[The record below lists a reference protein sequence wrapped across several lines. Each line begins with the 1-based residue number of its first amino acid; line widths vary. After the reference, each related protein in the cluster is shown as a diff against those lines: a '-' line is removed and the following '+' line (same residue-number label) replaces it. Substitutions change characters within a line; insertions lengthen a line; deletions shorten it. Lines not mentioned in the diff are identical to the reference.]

1 MRTSVRIWMILW
13 LGALVCSRAGGEAP
27 ATAPS
32 AGDPASTQ
40 PAGPV
45 TYFHE
50 QRDQPPMLLHIVTI
64 DLSDPN
70 VSLHVAPSGDDPDG
84 SGPWETTLA
93 TVREIAQ
100 REQFDLAIN
109 GGFFSVRDEREVMG
123 QKVRYFAGNAANF
136 TGVAISGGRIWS
148 DEPGRPLLVVG
159 EDGRA
164 RIDLYR
170 LPPEGAREAIAGN
183 VMLLRAGRPLPQR
196 NDQRHPRTAVGVNN
210 DGTRLTI
217 LVVDGRREGHSI
229 GMTLYGT
236 GRGFSAPR
244 LLVGDE
250 FGRWGQYDTGHA
262 GRDGGFA
269 GDESPQRR
277 RRSGG
282 GVEYRA
288 GGCQCCWDSAP
299 TTMNAG

>member
-1 MRTSVRIWMILW
+1 MRTNVRIWMILW

-27 ATAPS
+27 ATAPVR
-32 AGDPASTQ
+32 GDPSTTQ

-45 TYFHE
+45 TYSHE
-50 QRDQPPMLLHIVTI
+50 QRAQPPMSLHIVTI

-84 SGPWETTLA
+84 PGPWETTLA
-93 TVREIAQ
+93 TVREIAR

-136 TGVAISGGRIWS
+136 AGVAISGGRIWS

-164 RIDLYR
+164 RIDRYLS
-170 LPPEGAREAIAGN
+170 PPEGAREAIAGN

-196 NDQRHPRTAVGVNN
+196 NNLRHPRTAVGVND

-229 GMTLYGT
+229 GMTYTELAEVFQRLGCW
-236 GRGFSAPR
+236 SAMN
-244 LLVGDE
+244 L
-250 FGRWGQYDTGHA
+250 
-262 GRDGGFA
+262 DGGGSTTLVMRDEA
-269 GDESPQRR
+269 GVLRVMNRPSD
-277 RRSGG
+277 GG
-282 GVEYRA
+282 EVAGALSIERA
-288 GGCQCCWDSAP
+288 VASVVGIRLRQP
-299 TTMNAG
+299 